1 MDRMKRNR
9 LFKNEV
15 VGEKCI
21 NSPKQPQL
29 SILPNRLGMN
39 RFVAVRYTKNNN
51 IARYIK
57 LHANVIL
64 FHSDTKAT
72 TPSRKQT
79 DIAISK
85 E

>member
-1 MDRMKRNR
+1 MDRMKSNR

-39 RFVAVRYTKNNN
+39 RFAPVRYTKNSS

-57 LHANVIL
+57 LHTNAIL

-72 TPSRKQT
+72 TPSTTQT
-79 DIAISK
+79 NIAISK